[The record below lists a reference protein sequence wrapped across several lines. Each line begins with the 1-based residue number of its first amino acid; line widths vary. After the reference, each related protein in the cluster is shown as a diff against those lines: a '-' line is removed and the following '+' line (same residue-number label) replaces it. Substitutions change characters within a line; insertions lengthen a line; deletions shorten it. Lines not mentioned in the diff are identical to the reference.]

1 MFLEQSSKI
10 HHQTP
15 LFFFVLEHALCC
27 AFHVAAQMFFEQ
39 RGPAW
44 PRCIKFGTSEPFTLY
59 LHPDGFLTL
68 SFSIAIHNI
77 CLFFFFNCLPL
88 STRVISIRTRA
99 LSGSFIAISLRTES
113 SSEKELNK
121 YLLIEQVNE
130 SRFSIYCNLGKLHKS
145 SMFQFLYL
153 PSRKIENLTCGL
165 YFRLN
170 DSVSY
175 YFSI

>member
-1 MFLEQSSKI
+1 MTWSCLKYVEYFQVNISIQHINFFCSTSLLVPKWIFPSWIVPNSS
-10 HHQTP
+10 
-15 LFFFVLEHALCC
+15 
-27 AFHVAAQMFFEQ
+27 
-39 RGPAW
+39 
-44 PRCIKFGTSEPFTLY
+44 TSEPFTLY

-77 CLFFFFNCLPL
+77 CLFFFNCLPL